1 MTKSAPLGILLEALQ
16 PGSGTVARDEAQWDV
31 LLRLA
36 RAADLLSRVG
46 ERARQQQ
53 WPVPARV
60 AQHLHSARQMA
71 GRQHRELA
79 LELREIDRVF
89 AAADIPVVVLKGAA
103 YVLAGLDAAAGRMVS
118 DIDLLVPT
126 HALPQAESAL
136 MMAGWVSA
144 NRDAY
149 DQRYY
154 RTWMHEIPPM
164 QHIARGTVI
173 DLHHNIL
180 PPTGRI
186 KLDPDQLL
194 AAAVPLAGYAGLRV
208 LSPADMVLHSA
219 AHLTHEGELDTGLRG
234 LVDLDALVR
243 AFAEDPAFLGH
254 LQQRAAALK
263 LGVPLFQALDQAQRF
278 LATPLPPGW
287 LDAVAAQ
294 AGISRR
300 SVRQV
305 FLARCWQAAV
315 PPRHPLLAHWFAP
328 VARASLY
335 LRGHWLRMPLGLLV
349 RHLSR
354 KAVRAVL
361 PSGEDRAST

>member
-1 MTKSAPLGILLEALQ
+1 MTPSNPLGILLGALRADV
-16 PGSGTVARDEAQWDV
+16 GIAEWDETHWDT

-36 RAADLLSRVG
+36 RAADLLSRVA
-46 ERARQQQ
+46 ERARLQQ
-53 WPVPARV
+53 WPVPSRV
-60 AQHLHSARQMA
+60 VPHLHSARLMA
-71 GRQHRELA
+71 NRQHRELA

-89 AAADIPVVVLKGAA
+89 ATAGIPVVVLKGAA
-103 YVLAGLDAAAGRMVS
+103 YVAAGLDAAAGRMVS

-126 HALPQAESAL
+126 KALPQAESAL

-154 RTWMHEIPPM
+154 RAWMHEIPPM

-186 KLDPDQLL
+186 KLNPDHLL
-194 AAAVPLAGYAGLRV
+194 AAAIPLAGYAGLRV
-208 LSPADMVLHSA
+208 LSPVDMVLHSA

-243 AFAEDPAFLGH
+243 AFAEDPAFFGH
-254 LQQRAAALK
+254 LQQRAAALQ

-278 LATPLPPGW
+278 LATPLPAGW
-287 LDAVAAQ
+287 LNAVAVQ
-294 AGISRR
+294 AGVSRR
-300 SVRQV
+300 SLRQV

-335 LRGHWLRMPLGLLV
+335 LRGHWLRMPPGLLL

-354 KAVRAVL
+354 KAIRAWL
-361 PSGEDRAST
+361 PSGGDRAST